1 MLPGA
6 GPSMSRQKLARLL
19 ATWFGCGLAPKGP
32 GTFGTLGAIPV
43 YVFAARWGLVG
54 VGAAAAA
61 VILAGLWSA
70 SVVARDLGV
79 KDPQIVVIDE
89 VAGFLV
95 TMLGTPV
102 SLRAVLAGFA
112 LFRLLDIAKP
122 WPIRR
127 IERLPSGWGIVLDD
141 VAAGTM
147 AAAALA
153 LLRAVGWLH

>member
-1 MLPGA
+1 
-6 GPSMSRQKLARLL
+6 MSRQKLARLL

-43 YVFAARWGLVG
+43 YVLAARWGLVG
-54 VGAAAAA
+54 VGVAAAG
-61 VILAGLWSA
+61 VILAGVWSA

-79 KDPQIVVIDE
+79 KDPQTVVIDE
-89 VAGFLV
+89 VAGFLL
-95 TMLGTPV
+95 TMLGTAV

-127 IERLPSGWGIVLDD
+127 IEHLPSGWGIVLDD
-141 VAAGTM
+141 VAAGM
-147 AAAALA
+147 LAAAAMA
-153 LLRAVGWLH
+153 LLRAVGWLR

>member
-1 MLPGA
+1 ML
-6 GPSMSRQKLARLL
+6 RRTLARLL

-43 YVFAARWGLVG
+43 YVLAARWGLVG

-61 VILAGLWSA
+61 VILAGVWSA

-95 TMLGTPV
+95 TMLGTRV
-102 SLRAVLAGFA
+102 SLQAVLAGFV
-112 LFRLLDIAKP
+112 LFRLFDITKP

-141 VAAGTM
+141 VAAGVL
-147 AAAALA
+147 AAAGMW
-153 LLRAVGWLH
+153 LLRALGWLR